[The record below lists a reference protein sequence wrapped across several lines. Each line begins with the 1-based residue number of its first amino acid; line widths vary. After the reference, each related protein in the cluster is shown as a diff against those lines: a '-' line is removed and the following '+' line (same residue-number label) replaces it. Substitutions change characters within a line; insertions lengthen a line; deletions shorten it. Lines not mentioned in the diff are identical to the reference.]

1 MMSDFLSRFNGGE
14 LIGLVA
20 VAGGLLCAIV
30 GILSG
35 SWQKVRKAEIAA
47 ALKQDMLNR
56 GMSAEDIRTVMEA
69 GSYRFGKSCRSNRL
83 TNV

>member
-1 MMSDFLSRFNGGE
+1 MSEILSRLNGGE
-14 LIGLVA
+14 VIGLVA

-35 SWQKVRKAEIAA
+35 NWQKVRKAEITA

-56 GMSAEDIRTVMEA
+56 GMSADDIRTVIES
-69 GSYRFGKSCRSNRL
+69 GTNRFGRSCRSAKL
-83 TNV
+83 TNI